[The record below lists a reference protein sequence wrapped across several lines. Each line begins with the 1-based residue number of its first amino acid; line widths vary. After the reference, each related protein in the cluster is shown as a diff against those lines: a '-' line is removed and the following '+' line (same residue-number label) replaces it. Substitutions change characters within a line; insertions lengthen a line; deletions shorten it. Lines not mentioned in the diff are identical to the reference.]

1 MGPNNIAAKPV
12 LMPAADLTTPEQ
24 SKTGKT
30 MMNGALKINYG
41 DEAKVNRLALALK
54 NVKSSQ
60 NVALEHVESAKSKID
75 MQ

>member
-1 MGPNNIAAKPV
+1 MGPNNISAKSV
-12 LMPAADLTTPEQ
+12 SMPAAELPKPEQ
-24 SKTGKT
+24 SNVGKT
-30 MMNGALKINYG
+30 IMNGALKINYG

-60 NVALEHVESAKSKID
+60 NVALVHVESAKSKID